1 MKRQRG
7 QTMIEFALMFP
18 FMALFIFGMI
28 YGGAMFME
36 YLNFSNNARQ
46 IAREISVLDN
56 IDKRKD
62 IIKSYSKEGKVGE
75 RTFTSFYEATRAI
88 YFKDKDDKKIT
99 YNESGKLAYAD
110 NTNPEGAITPVDVVV
125 EVTFE
130 RNNADLPN
138 VLKWV
143 GFPPETI
150 NPIIYRMRLEKEA
163 SDDTSS
169 NP

>member
-1 MKRQRG
+1 
-7 QTMIEFALMFP
+7 MIEFALMFP

-56 IDKRKD
+56 IDKRDK
-62 IIKSYSKEGKVGE
+62 IIKSYSDDGKDGEKEFAHFYTAIRTISYTYEKQEKKDAEGNVVIENGE
-75 RTFTSFYEATRAI
+75 TVYE
-88 YFKDKDDKKIT
+88 
-99 YNESGKLAYAD
+99 D
-110 NTNPEGAITPVDVVV
+110 NKNKPVDVVV
-125 EVTFE
+125 TVTFT
-130 RNNADLPN
+130 RNNEDLPN

-143 GFPPETI
+143 GFPPKEI
-150 NPIIYRMRLEKEA
+150 NPIIYRMRLEKKA

-169 NP
+169 D